1 MAAVATC
8 PVASRRIHA
17 VHVPRATAAISSHRR
32 HPWLSP
38 TLAARGIQSPVHLPA
53 AGGEGEGEEEE
64 ELGGA
69 RSSTARREA
78 GATREEEPDPREPR
92 TPATSASSTSSPP
105 RRSASPT
112 SAASL
117 LVTAPRTPSPTRAH
131 RPEATQVDAASP
143 PLWTPRPSSRGGTPP
158 HRRAAASEASHRAR
172 LGCHFLQEPLPSS
185 TRARSLV
192 YLLLVAVA
200 CRAVPLV
207 TATPRH
213 GRVRARARDRAGPT
227 PLRPGAPQHTRTPIW
242 GQGRAF
248 NPVRLRL
255 SSPPSSRVP
264 ASPRPCRGRASL
276 ARGRQGE
283 GHRFLDRHGRPLP
296 DRTTHARTLV
306 SRPRTPCSPPPM
318 APSRAPPCTTATP
331 RRDPNPALRQE

>member
-1 MAAVATC
+1 VRTPLLPPMDT
-8 PVASRRIHA
+8 
-17 VHVPRATAAISSHRR
+17 TAF
-32 HPWLSP
+32 
-38 TLAARGIQSPVHLPA
+38 
-53 AGGEGEGEEEE
+53 
-64 ELGGA
+64 
-69 RSSTARREA
+69 
-78 GATREEEPDPREPR
+78 EPR
-92 TPATSASSTSSPP
+92 WNA
-105 RRSASPT
+105 RRSA
-112 SAASL
+112 L
-117 LVTAPRTPSPTRAH
+117 
-131 RPEATQVDAASP
+131 
-143 PLWTPRPSSRGGTPP
+143 PRP
-158 HRRAAASEASHRAR
+158 RAAAGDAGHRAR
-172 LGCHFLQEPLPSS
+172 LGRNFLQEPLPSS

-200 CRAVPLV
+200 CRAMPLV

-213 GRVRARARDRAGPT
+213 GRIHARARDCAGPT

-248 NPVRLRL
+248 DPVRLRL
-255 SSPPSSRVP
+255 SSPPPSRAL
-264 ASPRPCRGRASL
+264 ASPRPCRGRASR

-283 GHRFLDRHGRPLP
+283 GHRFLGCHGRPLP

>member
-8 PVASRRIHA
+8 PAASRRIRA
-17 VHVPRATAAISSHRR
+17 VHVPHATAAISRRRR

-53 AGGEGEGEEEE
+53 AGGEGEGEEKE

-69 RSSTARREA
+69 RNSTARREA
-78 GATREEEPDPREPR
+78 GAARAEEPDPREPR

-117 LVTAPRTPSPTRAH
+117 LVTAPRTPFTDACTSARGHPG
-131 RPEATQVDAASP
+131 EDATSP
-143 PLWTPRPSSRGGTPP
+143 PLWTPRPSSRGRTHPR
-158 HRRAAASEASHRAR
+158 RRAAASEAGHRSR

-192 YLLLVAVA
+192 YLLLVAVS

-213 GRVRARARDRAGPT
+213 GRVRARA
-227 PLRPGAPQHTRTPIW
+227 
-242 GQGRAF
+242 
-248 NPVRLRL
+248 
-255 SSPPSSRVP
+255 
-264 ASPRPCRGRASL
+264 
-276 ARGRQGE
+276 
-283 GHRFLDRHGRPLP
+283 
-296 DRTTHARTLV
+296 
-306 SRPRTPCSPPPM
+306 
-318 APSRAPPCTTATP
+318 
-331 RRDPNPALRQE
+331 

>member
-8 PVASRRIHA
+8 PTASRRIRA
-17 VHVPRATAAISSHRR
+17 IHVPRSTAAISSRRR

-53 AGGEGEGEEEE
+53 AGGEGGEEKE

-69 RSSTARREA
+69 RNSTARREA
-78 GATREEEPDPREPR
+78 RAAREEEPDPREPR
-92 TPATSASSTSSPP
+92 TPATSASSTFSPP

-117 LVTAPRTPSPTRAH
+117 LVTAPRTPFTDACMS
-131 RPEATQVDAASP
+131 ATGHPGEDATSP
-143 PLWTPRPSSRGGTPP
+143 PLWTPRPSSRGGMPP
-158 HRRAAASEASHRAR
+158 RRRAAASEAGHRAR

-192 YLLLVAVA
+192 CLLLVAVA

-213 GRVRARARDRAGPT
+213 GRVRARARDRVGPT

-242 GQGRAF
+242 GQGRALG
-248 NPVRLRL
+248 PYSCL
-255 SSPPSSRVP
+255 SRAYTVHAVLAVLAAPP
-264 ASPRPCRGRASL
+264 PRTGWPCRRDRRTRA
-276 ARGRQGE
+276 R
-283 GHRFLDRHGRPLP
+283 
-296 DRTTHARTLV
+296 
-306 SRPRTPCSPPPM
+306 SPKG
-318 APSRAPPCTTATP
+318 STP
-331 RRDPNPALRQE
+331 RSWPP